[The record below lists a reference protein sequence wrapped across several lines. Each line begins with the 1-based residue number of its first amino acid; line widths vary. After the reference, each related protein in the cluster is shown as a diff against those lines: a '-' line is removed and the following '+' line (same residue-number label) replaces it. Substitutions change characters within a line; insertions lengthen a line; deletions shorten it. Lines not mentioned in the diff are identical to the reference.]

1 MNLRLV
7 SQCAF
12 DTARELVGLIAH
24 NYRDEE
30 LRDLFEAFYAS
41 CKTGLERYEALDAR
55 LRRQMRPLET
65 PAPGQQRDGC
75 ATDQ

>member
-1 MNLRLV
+1 MNRRLV

-41 CKTGLERYEALDAR
+41 CKAGLERYGTLDAR

-65 PAPGQQRDGC
+65 PAPGQQQAVDT
-75 ATDQ
+75 TDQ

>member
-1 MNLRLV
+1 MNRRLV

-41 CKTGLERYEALDAR
+41 CKTGLERFGTLDAR
-55 LRRQMRPLET
+55 IRRQLRPLET
-65 PAPGQQRDGC
+65 PARGPQPDGD
-75 ATDQ
+75 ATGH

>member
-1 MNLRLV
+1 MNRRLV

-41 CKTGLERYEALDAR
+41 CKAGLEWYGALDAR

-65 PAPGQQRDGC
+65 PAPGRQPAVD
-75 ATDQ
+75 TPDQ